1 MKTEKAIISRNPNHP
16 KKGSSIVVDPI
27 RDERHIKSIR
37 KILSDNPRNHLL
49 FIMGINNGLRTGDL
63 LKLKVID
70 VKGLQEGDKITIK
83 EGKTGKQNILVINK
97 TVHKVLNQYLM
108 EIKLQDDDYLF
119 KSRKGNGPITIQ
131 TVNGYMKKWT
141 SEINIKGNYG
151 AHSLRKTWGYFQR
164 KKFGVGFEVLCKRY
178 NHASPAITMRYLGI
192 TDKEVENIL
201 TSNEIG

>member
-27 RDERHIKSIR
+27 RDEKHIKSIR

-49 FIMGINNGLRTGDL
+49 FIMGINNGLRAGDL

-70 VKGLQEGDKITIK
+70 VKGLKEGDKITIK

-108 EIKLQDDDYLF
+108 ESKLKMMIIYSKAERAMGQLLF
-119 KSRKGNGPITIQ
+119 RQ
-131 TVNGYMKKWT
+131 LM
-141 SEINIKGNYG
+141 
-151 AHSLRKTWGYFQR
+151 
-164 KKFGVGFEVLCKRY
+164 
-178 NHASPAITMRYLGI
+178 GI
-192 TDKEVENIL
+192 
-201 TSNEIG
+201 